1 MHGLDI
7 QPPSRETLVSIV
19 TAQLGAEAAEHSTA
33 IIEAF
38 LDRREHGD
46 LATDQLLNAI
56 YLATSGSR
64 PVGETRD
71 RLLSRLLRTLELGS
85 LRMIERLLEILSASA
100 EAPDAAE
107 LADALWLAT
116 HIPESSA
123 QVTSGAGDGACA
135 GRPGARSRF
144 AGTPAERLR
153 AASPQASVHLTEP
166 ERPEAPG
173 LDGDGQ
179 ATGILASAP
188 AVPAIAGAAAI
199 DAFPSARC
207 ACGWSQAAAPW
218 WTRGRRP
225 SDRSDRAM
233 GPPADAPGIPSGAS
247 P

>member
-1 MHGLDI
+1 MEQRVTVEVVTADAGFWAPVTLGNISCREFPFVVITSNGERQFPPAFLRRCMRLDI

-71 RLLSRLLRTLELGS
+71 RLLSRLLRTLDLGS

-144 AGTPAERLR
+144 RWHASRTPARSQPAGQR
-153 AASPQASVHLTEP
+153 ASD
-166 ERPEAPG
+166 R
-173 LDGDGQ
+173 
-179 ATGILASAP
+179 
-188 AVPAIAGAAAI
+188 AGAA
-199 DAFPSARC
+199 
-207 ACGWSQAAAPW
+207 
-218 WTRGRRP
+218 RG
-225 SDRSDRAM
+225 
-233 GPPADAPGIPSGAS
+233 SGA
-247 P
+247 